1 MRLRGRRAELEARLA
16 RLEQRVDDVEDSV
29 DLALAPDLLD
39 DLAQRV
45 GELSLTVPTQ
55 EDLLDLR
62 LHNARVATDLARLGA
77 EVYAS
82 VDRLIA
88 TTGDDLA
95 AVEVQV
101 AALRETVAALTEHV
115 PMVPHTVLRRA

>member
-1 MRLRGRRAELEARLA
+1 MRQRGSRAELEARLA
-16 RLEQRVDDVEDSV
+16 HLEQRIDDVEDSV

-62 LHNARVATDLARLGA
+62 LHTARVATELARLAA
-77 EVYAS
+77 EVHS
-82 VDRLIA
+82 SLDRLA
-88 TTGDDLA
+88 AKTGDDVA
-95 AVEVQV
+95 AVAASVE
-101 AALRETVAALTEHV
+101 ALRAAVTDLTEDE
-115 PMVPHTVLRRA
+115 PAEQRPVLRRA

>member
-1 MRLRGRRAELEARLA
+1 MRLFGRRGELDARLG
-16 RLEQRVDDVEDSV
+16 RLQQRVDDVEDSV

-62 LHNARVATDLARLGA
+62 LHTARVATELARLAA
-77 EVYAS
+77 ELHAS
-82 VDRLIA
+82 VDRLTA
-88 TTGDDLA
+88 ETGDDIA
-95 AVEVQV
+95 AVAAKVE
-101 AALRETVAALTEHV
+101 ALRSTVVDLTDGGAAERR
-115 PMVPHTVLRRA
+115 TVLRRV

>member
-1 MRLRGRRAELEARLA
+1 MRLRRRGAELDTRLT
-16 RLEQRVDDVEDSV
+16 RLEQRVDEVEDRA

-62 LHNARVATDLARLGA
+62 FHTARVATELARLGA
-77 EVYAS
+77 ELHATL
-82 VDRLIA
+82 DRLSA
-88 TTGDDLA
+88 ETGDDVARVAARVESLSA
-95 AVEVQV
+95 AVVDLTGGHTSEV
-101 AALRETVAALTEHV
+101 RKT
-115 PMVPHTVLRRA
+115 LRRA

>member
-1 MRLRGRRAELEARLA
+1 MRRRARHAQLEARLA

-62 LHNARVATDLARLGA
+62 LHTARVATELARLGA
-77 EVYAS
+77 EVHAS
-82 VDRLIA
+82 FDRLTA
-88 TTGDDLA
+88 ETGGGIA
-95 AVEVQV
+95 AVAARV
-101 AALRETVAALTEHV
+101 ASLQAAVVDLTDDPPAEQR
-115 PMVPHTVLRRA
+115 TLRRA

>member
-39 DLAQRV
+39 DLAKRV

-77 EVYAS
+77 EVHAS
-82 VDRLIA
+82 VDRLTA
-88 TTGDDLA
+88 TTDDDLA

>member
-1 MRLRGRRAELEARLA
+1 M
-16 RLEQRVDDVEDSV
+16 DDVEDSV

-39 DLAQRV
+39 DLAHRV

-62 LHNARVATDLARLGA
+62 LHTARVATELARLGA
-77 EVYAS
+77 EVHAS
-82 VDRLIA
+82 VDRLTA

-101 AALRETVAALTEHV
+101 AALHETVAALAVRV
-115 PMVPHTVLRRA
+115 PSPQRTVLRRA

>member
-1 MRLRGRRAELEARLA
+1 MRRRGRQAELEARLV

-62 LHNARVATDLARLGA
+62 LHTARVATEVARLAAEVHASIERLGA
-77 EVYAS
+77 ES
-82 VDRLIA
+82 S
-88 TTGDDLA
+88 DDLA
-95 AVEVQV
+95 SVQ
-101 AALRETVAALTEHV
+101 AELDALHRTVSALAEHV
-115 PMVPHTVLRRA
+115 PTTPRTVLRQA

>member
-16 RLEQRVDDVEDSV
+16 RLEQRVDDVVDSV

-77 EVYAS
+77 EVHAS
-82 VDRLIA
+82 VDRLTA